1 MKLRIP
7 TLLCLSA
14 AILTQSSF
22 GLGIRVMDENPAATA
37 RGNAFTATADN
48 PSAVY
53 YNPAG
58 ITQLD
63 GLNVLDGI
71 YGVTFDTRIHL
82 KVPSNGFDN
91 RYDPQAAPQLFVTL
105 KPKKD
110 FPVTFGLGF
119 YAPFGFELK
128 YDDHV
133 PFRTLAVEGSVK
145 FFTINP
151 IVAWQIT
158 KTLSIGAGPTINYA
172 TAELQRGII
181 KPGDEFRLGGS
192 DVQGGFDAGIHW
204 QPAMQHSFGLT
215 YHSGVGMNF
224 KGHTDVHF
232 DDVVVPVQVAPGVV
246 VPFRAVKGQTKTLP
260 ATAGFHFPQHIMGG
274 YSFRPTP
281 DWNFEADVD
290 WTDWDSLNTVQI
302 KQKTGTIPLPFNW
315 RSSFTYEFGV
325 TRYFGTYH
333 VSAGYMYA
341 ENSVP
346 NESFNPLIPDS
357 DHHVFSVG
365 FGRKLEHW
373 NWDVAYQFTYGPAR
387 TISQGTLAD
396 GEYKFESHAV
406 TLSLGYAF

>member
-1 MKLRIP
+1 MNKRF
-7 TLLCLSA
+7 TLLCCAVLASA
-14 AILTQSSF
+14 GTSF
-22 GLGIRVMDENPAATA
+22 GLGIRIMDQNPEATG

-63 GLNVLDGI
+63 GLNVLDGA
-71 YGVTFDTRIHL
+71 YGVIFDTRVHL
-82 KVPSNGFDN
+82 KLDHPGFDN
-91 RYDPQAAPQLFVTL
+91 SYDPQAAPQFFATW

-119 YAPFGFELK
+119 YAPFGFEIK
-128 YDDHV
+128 YGDNV
-133 PFRTLAVEGSVK
+133 PFRTIGVEGAIK
-145 FFTINP
+145 FLTLNP
-151 IVAWQIT
+151 VVAWQVT
-158 KTLSIGAGPTINYA
+158 KTLSIGVGPTINYA

-192 DVQGGFDAGIHW
+192 DVAGGFDAGIMWH
-204 QPAMQHSFGLT
+204 PSPMHSFGLT
-215 YHSGVGMNF
+215 YHSPVGMTF
-224 KGHTDVHF
+224 QGHTDVHF

-246 VPFRAVKGQTKTLP
+246 VPFRAVKGMTKTLP
-260 ATAGFHFPQHIMGG
+260 AEAAFHFPQHVMGG

-281 DWNFEADVD
+281 DWNFEADID
-290 WTDWDSLNTVQI
+290 WTDWDSLNNVII
-302 KQKTGTIPLPFNW
+302 KQKTGNLVLPFNW
-315 RSSFTYEFGV
+315 RSSFTYDFGV

-333 VSAGYMYA
+333 LSLGYMYA

-346 NESFNPLIPDS
+346 NESFNPLIPDG
-357 DHHVFSVG
+357 DHHVFSIG
-365 FGRKLEHW
+365 FGRKLRHW
-373 NWDVAYQFTYGPAR
+373 NWDIAYQFTYGPTR
-387 TISQGTLAD
+387 SISQGTLAD